1 MPVRRSLSVTG
12 GHEREGSPGRSRSER
27 RVDLRLCKDVLAS
40 PRGKTTLRTGH
51 DCVFTWPGTLRLSR
65 PSSRRPVAYPATA
78 RRYAVRSGH
87 AGTRPTAPVD
97 GCGPKSPDSHR
108 VVWGLISR
116 LPVSRPGFPPVS
128 RLPTRALPRRPPSS
142 GFPSLGVLRFRPF
155 GRRFPVRFP
164 SDSLRVPFP
173 LSNLHVSAAA
183 RRFCGR
189 WSRAAGTKVTSSRRD
204 PWLRS
209 CRPARNADIPR
220 ERIGGTHRGS
230 PTGQRTITCT

>member
-1 MPVRRSLSVTG
+1 
-12 GHEREGSPGRSRSER
+12 
-27 RVDLRLCKDVLAS
+27 
-40 PRGKTTLRTGH
+40 
-51 DCVFTWPGTLRLSR
+51 LSR
-65 PSSRRPVAYPATA
+65 PSSRRPVAHPAAA

-87 AGTRPTAPVD
+87 AGTRPAAPVH

-128 RLPTRALPRRPPSS
+128 RLPTRALSLRPPSS

-183 RRFCGR
+183 RRLCGH

-204 PWLRS
+204 PGLRS
-209 CRPARNADIPR
+209 CRSARNAPPPGR
-220 ERIGGTHRGS
+220 PSRSAGCCASRCCATWRPGWQPSEPALSTSAPHPNLTQRSALAIGCAYVS
-230 PTGQRTITCT
+230 RTRRRAARRRRQCR